1 MLRKSQKIY
10 LFFKR
15 CFDLFGSML
24 GIILLSPV
32 LLIATIVTKC
42 TSKGPVFFKQY
53 RPGKNEKPFLLLKF
67 RSMKIDA
74 AEIPPEDMSIDD
86 QSHMTTKWGHFM
98 RKTSIDELPQLF
110 NIFVGQMSFIGPR
123 PSMMIDKEER
133 LVLARRAATPCPYL
147 VKPGL
152 SGYAQI
158 KMRRDH
164 DVEEKAFYDS
174 EYVRR
179 MSFWFDLKIFV
190 YSFLVLFGFA
200 KGR

>member
-32 LLIATIVTKC
+32 LLIAGVITKC
-42 TSKGPVFFKQY
+42 TSKGPVFFKQL
-53 RPGKNEKPFLLLKF
+53 RSGKNEKPFLLLKF
-67 RSMKIDA
+67 RSMRVDA
-74 AEIPPEDMSIDD
+74 AEIPPENMSADD
-86 QSHMTTKWGHFM
+86 QSHMTTKWGRFM

-123 PSMMIDKEER
+123 PSMMVDKEEE
-133 LVLARRAATPCPYL
+133 LVLARRAMNPSPYL

-158 KMRRDH
+158 KMRRAH
-164 DVEEKAFYDS
+164 NVQEKAFYDS

-190 YSFLVLFGFA
+190 YSFFVLFGFA